1 MSSMQLADLVGELEQ
16 IAPTRYA
23 ESWDNVGLLVGDPQ
37 QDISAVML
45 TIDYTSEVA
54 CEAAGA
60 KCDAIIAYH
69 PPIFDGLKRI
79 TAGSLIFDAIR
90 RGVAIYSPHTAL
102 DVADGGTNDLLADAI
117 GLTERSPLRLIEPKA
132 NQYKLV
138 TFVPADAVEKVS
150 DALFA
155 AGAGRIGNY
164 SQCSFRSPGTG
175 TFFGEEGANP
185 TVGRRGRLEEAAE
198 IRLETVTP
206 IARLADVLSALKK

>member
-79 TAGSLIFDAIR
+79 TSASLIFDAIR
-90 RGVAIYSPHTAL
+90 RGVAIYSPHTAWY
-102 DVADGGTNDLLADAI
+102 VADGVSNDVLADI
-117 GLTERSPLRLIEPKA
+117 LELQDYWPL
-132 NQYKLV
+132 
-138 TFVPADAVEKVS
+138 
-150 DALFA
+150 
-155 AGAGRIGNY
+155 
-164 SQCSFRSPGTG
+164 
-175 TFFGEEGANP
+175 
-185 TVGRRGRLEEAAE
+185 
-198 IRLETVTP
+198 
-206 IARLADVLSALKK
+206 